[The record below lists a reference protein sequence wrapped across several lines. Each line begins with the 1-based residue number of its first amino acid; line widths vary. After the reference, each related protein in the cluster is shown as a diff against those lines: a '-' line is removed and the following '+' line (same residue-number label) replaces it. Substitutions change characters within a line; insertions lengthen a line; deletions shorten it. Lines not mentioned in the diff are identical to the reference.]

1 MEIEEFVNANK
12 DKLKILAGFA
22 LVFVLGFA
30 SGYYYLDGN
39 KSPDV
44 LTVKDNSDSCA
55 ALFKQNPTP
64 DSTVAAAAPE
74 QKDNAS
80 KTAENPTGSVLA
92 SNVSPQTSDS
102 SPVVKA
108 FASSKNSTLYHTPNC
123 PYVKRIKPENL
134 VWFGSQKEA
143 EAAGRKPHSC
153 VKK

>member
-1 MEIEEFVNANK
+1 MEIEKFVNANK

-22 LVFVLGFA
+22 VIFVLGFA

-44 LTVKDNSDSCA
+44 LTVKDSSDSCA

-64 DSTVAAAAPE
+64 DSVADATGSQ
-74 QKDNAS
+74 QKDDAI
-80 KTAENPTGSVLA
+80 KTAENPAVSAPAG
-92 SNVSPQTSDS
+92 NVSPQTSDS

-108 FASSKNSTLYHTPNC
+108 FASSKNSTVYHTPNC

-134 VWFGSQKEA
+134 VWYGSQKEA
-143 EAAGRKPHSC
+143 EAAGKKPHSC
-153 VKK
+153 VGK